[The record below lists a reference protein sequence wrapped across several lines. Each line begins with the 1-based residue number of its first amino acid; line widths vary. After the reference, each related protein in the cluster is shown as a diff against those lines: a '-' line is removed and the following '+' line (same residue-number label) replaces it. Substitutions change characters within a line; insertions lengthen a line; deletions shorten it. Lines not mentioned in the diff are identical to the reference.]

1 MYLSSRKIV
10 VFSHASFYHQLFY
23 CTFIALKN
31 IMLHISASE
40 KITDIPDLCFQHS
53 FKALSKNE
61 SEGGKNATDCRL
73 IPKTSCIFLEDSKSS
88 LKLYIA
94 VIILITEH

>member
-10 VFSHASFYHQLFY
+10 VFSHAAFYHQLFY

-61 SEGGKNATDCRL
+61 SEGGKKRYRL
-73 IPKTSCIFLEDSKSS
+73 STHSKN
-88 LKLYIA
+88 KLYFPRR
-94 VIILITEH
+94 L